1 MDRVE
6 EVKMKKSTKLALTS
20 LAVTFVLAA
29 CIVGGPLLHEEP
41 EEVSADPVLIPVLV
55 QTVSPGLGLG
65 LFAAGVVTG
74 MVLMYLIM
82 SQSGDS
88 IDPEI
93 ARNYRNYEA
102 ELIET
107 NFGNVANVLQ
117 TVTSQDS
124 KLWRFTE
131 SHWSRAQELAVADL
145 YAYLDDYNGDILFN
159 KSLGRATVA
168 NHTYTM
174 QSLMD
179 FVYYDLSERGNAEY
193 SKGTYDKS
201 VFNYG
206 IRWDGDSLEGNRD
219 AAAFLYPDSCVIAI
233 PTADNNLV
241 YLDTELMDGD
251 RKATSGMIYISGAG
265 TMTHTETLGTYTA
278 TDGVLD
284 MTAMPS
290 GVYSLSPGAMYG
302 GNFTPSLSANAA
314 ELTGG
319 MIINHESGQTW
330 AVADGDGLR
339 IIRNGAVTESSALGY
354 FVDYDGPIKDGT
366 NDRQRYVDLAPMIR
380 AWDDMISSIEYVTQT
395 VDANGQAT
403 WDIFDSVGSANAF
416 VSPSTLYLVNENVSY
431 TADQRRMMYVS
442 AMEQVSGYYQSNK
455 AGLSAPMTISKETM
469 DLYCHGDIYLN
480 GTLVIEN
487 AVFSPMTYLES
498 MELSVGM
505 NKWDAAGACMIWDTA
520 EDMASWGGTAENGTL
535 LPMASDGTY
544 TIEIDQIVYGQTSV
558 PSVTLT
564 MTEMSKM
571 FVNPIEWDPAPEP
584 PDYDGTGRMIALIVT
599 LLGVLVAFAGFY
611 FRSPVVIILGI
622 VMIFL
627 GFMVVESLYAEL
639 LKLGVI

>member
-1 MDRVE
+1 
-6 EVKMKKSTKLALTS
+6 MKKSTKLALTS
-20 LAVTFVLAA
+20 LAVTFILAA
-29 CIVGGPLLHEEP
+29 CIVGGPVLNEEP
-41 EEVSADPVLIPVLV
+41 EEVSADPVLVPVLI
-55 QTVSPGLGLG
+55 QTISPGLATGF
-65 LFAAGVVTG
+65 FAVGMLTG
-74 MVLMYLIM
+74 AILMYLLM
-82 SQSGDS
+82 SSAGDDV
-88 IDPEI
+88 DPEI

-107 NFGNVANVLQ
+107 NFGNVANVLK
-117 TVTSQDS
+117 TVTTQDS

-145 YAYLDDYNGDILFN
+145 YAYLDDYDGDILFN
-159 KSLGRATVA
+159 KSLGRATVT

-179 FVYYDLSERGNAEY
+179 FVYYDLSERGSDEY
-193 SKGTYDKS
+193 SKATYDPS
-201 VFNYG
+201 VFSYG
-206 IRWDGDSLEGNRD
+206 IRWDGGSIDGGRD

-233 PTADNNLV
+233 PTEEHNLV

-251 RKATSGMIYISGAG
+251 RKATSGMIYISGSG
-265 TMTHTETLGTYTA
+265 TMTHTETLGAYTA

-302 GNFTPSLSANAA
+302 GNFTPSLSSAA
-314 ELTGG
+314 ADLTGG

-330 AVADGDGLR
+330 AMADGDDLK
-339 IIRNGAVTESSALGY
+339 IIRNGVVAESSTLGY
-354 FVDYDGPIKDGT
+354 FVDYDGPMKEGT

-380 AWDDMISSIEYVTQT
+380 AWNDMISSVEYVTET
-395 VDANGQAT
+395 VNANGQAT
-403 WDIFDSVGSANAF
+403 WDIFESVGAVSQF

-442 AMEQVSGYYQSNK
+442 AMEQVSGYYQGNK
-455 AGLSAPMTISKETM
+455 ARLSAPMTISKETM

-498 MELSVGM
+498 MTLATGM
-505 NKWDAAGACMIWDTA
+505 NSWNAAGACMIWDTS
-520 EDMASWGGTAENGTL
+520 EDMESWGGTAENGTL
-535 LPMASDGTY
+535 LPMSSDGKY
-544 TIEIDQIVYGQTSV
+544 TVDIEQIVYSQTSV
-558 PSVTLT
+558 PSITLT

-571 FVNPIEWDPAPEP
+571 FVDAIDWDPASEP
-584 PDYDGTGRMIALIVT
+584 PSHDDNGRIAALIVT
-599 LLGVLVAFAGFY
+599 IIGVLLAFAGFY
-611 FRSPVVIILGI
+611 FRSPVLIIIGI
-622 VMIFL
+622 AVIFL
-627 GFMVVESLYAEL
+627 GIMVVESLYAEL